1 MNPPLVASVPA
12 PHRVEFFRL
21 PKPRERDPYFGMSRG
36 WYYSAAAAGDIKMIS
51 VRKRNAMRGVRL
63 IVYDSVHDY
72 IRRAAEQTPAP
83 VSSEGC
89 S

>member
-1 MNPPLVASVPA
+1 MNPPLVASYPA

-21 PKPRERDPYFGMSRG
+21 PKPRERDPYFGMSRA
-36 WYYSAAAAGDIKMIS
+36 WYYSAAATGEIKMIS

-63 IVYDSVHDY
+63 VVYDSVHDY
-72 IRRAAEQTPAP
+72 ICRAAEQTSAPA
-83 VSSEGC
+83 SSEGR